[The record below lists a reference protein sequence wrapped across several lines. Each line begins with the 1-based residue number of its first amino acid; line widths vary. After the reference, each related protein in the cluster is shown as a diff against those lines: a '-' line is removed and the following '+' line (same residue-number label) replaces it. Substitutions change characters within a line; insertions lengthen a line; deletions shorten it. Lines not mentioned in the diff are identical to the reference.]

1 MTPQYI
7 VLTVTRVAIRN
18 RNNPKLAQAQ
28 ILNPPV
34 RQLFVLPLM
43 MSKSQHSDHVEIELE
58 DRLLTMAEHFEDV
71 VSAINFASTHMTA
84 VARPTQR
91 DAIAAAV
98 QQGDYLKKLGAE
110 MRAAEGAKHQGEVVA
125 FDDPGK
131 CEHGAAHGSFCPHCP
146 DHVSS
151 PMWSDFVQTDGENVG
166 APASERRTVK
176 PGDLRIVKVDGDRYW
191 VETCLKDYDDDTGG
205 EVLEWARAGVPAELL
220 PLYDTRE
227 AAQTA
232 VKLAG
237 YSRRLWE
244 E

>member
-34 RQLFVLPLM
+34 RQMFVLPLM
-43 MSKSQHSDHVEIELE
+43 MSKSQHSDHVEIEIDE
-58 DRLLTMAEHFEDV
+58 RLLTMAEHFDDV
-71 VSAINFASTHMTA
+71 VSVINFASTHMTA
-84 VARPTQR
+84 VALPVQR
-91 DAIAAAV
+91 DAIAAAA

-110 MRAAEGAKHQGEVVA
+110 MRAAEGAKHQGEIENA
-125 FDDPGK
+125 PDY
-131 CEHGAAHGSFCPHCP
+131 GAAQDIATWG
-146 DHVSS
+146 
-151 PMWSDFVQTDGENVG
+151 DFVQTDGENVG
-166 APASERRTVK
+166 APTKRKAQR
-176 PGDLRIVKVDGDRYW
+176 GDLRIFNFADDRFWIEYADVSSTDDNEVEWLRGKVPDELKAVYANY
-191 VETCLKDYDDDTGG
+191 ET
-205 EVLEWARAGVPAELL
+205 AR
-220 PLYDTRE
+220 
-227 AAQTA
+227 QA